1 MEALENYD
9 KKVGIIPTMKQGVKG
24 KALEN
29 AEFADRPGPARR
41 ETAASPRTCWS
52 GRGELGLQM

>member
-29 AEFADRPGPARR
+29 AEFAGRPKRPAANS
-41 ETAASPRTCWS
+41 AASS
-52 GRGELGLQM
+52 